1 MLTPKCSISSITF
14 WQKTWANLNTL
25 ATFACFYLMRIVRLI
40 QLEHLPL
47 NVECRL
53 GGSCGQE
60 TSFVLSHWCKSSCSQ
75 GRLAPV
81 WSFHTP
87 KMYASFHIQPAGM
100 NRTYIQPVQPKA
112 SPEPTPAVQVQVD
125 WLHRL
130 ISGAFCGFRQ
140 IQSFVIP
147 AISCPK
153 LFPCPLW
160 SNKDL
165 SETRIPRVQISRAR
179 IPLVFP
185 SRESSS
191 SPFFNGLFTGGI
203 SVSSLPC
210 PPSEPSMA
218 AEKIFPV
225 SRVATLRTEPPAG
238 WTGGSADNIAAQ

>member
-1 MLTPKCSISSITF
+1 MVKRPALFWATGASQVARKDAWPQFGAFTLPRCTPAFTSS
-14 WQKTWANLNTL
+14 
-25 ATFACFYLMRIVRLI
+25 
-40 QLEHLPL
+40 LP
-47 NVECRL
+47 EWR
-53 GGSCGQE
+53 E
-60 TSFVLSHWCKSSCSQ
+60 
-75 GRLAPV
+75 P
-81 WSFHTP
+81 
-87 KMYASFHIQPAGM
+87 
-100 NRTYIQPVQPKA
+100 NRTVQPVQPIQLHPNQHQRYKM
-112 SPEPTPAVQVQVD
+112 VQVQVD

-165 SETRIPRVQISRAR
+165 SETRIPRVQISQAR

-218 AEKIFPV
+218 AEKIFP
-225 SRVATLRTEPPAG
+225 LRTEPPAG

>member
-1 MLTPKCSISSITF
+1 MTHTHSFNIIQLFTTSGRVAESQQSQSWKQGSWSLSLALQPVSCRCLRVQHEMLTPKCSISSITF

-60 TSFVLSHWCKSSCSQ
+60 TSFVLSHWCKLSCSQ

-125 WLHRL
+125 
-130 ISGAFCGFRQ
+130 
-140 IQSFVIP
+140 
-147 AISCPK
+147 
-153 LFPCPLW
+153 
-160 SNKDL
+160 
-165 SETRIPRVQISRAR
+165 
-179 IPLVFP
+179 
-185 SRESSS
+185 
-191 SPFFNGLFTGGI
+191 
-203 SVSSLPC
+203 
-210 PPSEPSMA
+210 
-218 AEKIFPV
+218 
-225 SRVATLRTEPPAG
+225 
-238 WTGGSADNIAAQ
+238 